1 MKQMPRFKKKK
12 HSRPRSHLF
21 KWWASEERFRLITE
35 KTDLLIYDYDILS
48 GKIFWAGA
56 VKKVTGFSEREF
68 ATINIERWGEMI
80 HPDDR
85 PRALAELEAA
95 QKSRQ
100 TYDTEYRFLRKDGN
114 YIFVE
119 DHGGFLIDS
128 TGRPYRMLGTMQD
141 ISMRKAAEQ
150 KYLDIFENAVEG
162 IFQSTPEGRF
172 LRVNPAMARI
182 YGYASPQEMVEL
194 ITDIA
199 HQLYLDPRRRQEF
212 IERLNR
218 EERVENFLSQERR
231 KDGSIIWIA
240 SSGRAV
246 RDPKGQ
252 VLYYEGFCQDVT
264 ERIRFEEALRASEA
278 AYRGLFNSITLGIYI
293 QAEDGHFLDVNA
305 GACAMYGYRREE
317 LIGKTPLD
325 VSAAGRNDLKAVE
338 KAVARAFA
346 GEPQQF
352 EFWGRRSNGEEFP
365 KDVRLFPG
373 TYFGQ
378 RVVIAVAQDIT
389 ERKRAEQALRESE
402 ERYRLLVEHSPD
414 GIAVHR
420 QGRVIFANQAL
431 MKMVGAKRPEEIVGQ
446 PLLKFVHPDYIEVVK
461 KRVAEVITSNK
472 PLPILEEK
480 FLRLDGT
487 PLDAEVVALPIIF
500 DNAPA
505 VLVIVRDISE
515 RKQAEANL
523 RARTAELEA
532 LFDISAALRAA
543 QSAAEMLPIILN
555 EMKRA
560 LKTDTNAII
569 LFDPTQSDFSIA
581 LASGLLA
588 GDTGRRFSP
597 EGNLCNE
604 ILRRR
609 RPIVTNGPSAK
620 PGCLTHLLGHREDP
634 SGPEALVPFLSENE
648 FLGVLAAKRRRGETP
663 FSTEEVRL
671 LSAIGEIAG
680 NALRRARLYEQALER
695 LAYVQALRNIDLAI
709 TASVDQRV
717 TLDILLGEVITQL
730 RVDAADVLFL
740 NPRTLLLEFT
750 AGRGFK
756 TDAYKQVRLGDGLAG
771 RIAAERRTCSLP
783 DLSRANV
790 PFTPDE
796 AAILRDFTAYH
807 GAPLVAKGQIIGV
820 LETFHRQPT
829 AVRPEWLDF
838 LNAVATQAA
847 IAIDN
852 ANLFENLQRVNLE
865 LSLAYDA
872 TISGWSRAL
881 DLREHET
888 ERHSERVTAL
898 TLRLARAMRVPDED
912 LIHIR
917 RGALLHDIG
926 KMGIPDSILLK
937 RSRLT
942 AEEWRIMRQHPVFA
956 YELLS
961 SIAYLR
967 PALDIPYCHHER
979 WDGSGYPRGLAGDQI
994 PLAARIFAVADVYDA
1009 LTSVRP
1015 YRPAWTRQR
1024 AVAHIRKES
1033 GKQFDPA
1040 VVEAFLN
1047 ITLTL

>member
-1 MKQMPRFKKKK
+1 MAQPPRFRRKKY
-12 HSRPRSHLF
+12 RRSPSPLF
-21 KWWASEERFRLITE
+21 TWWANEERFRIIAE
-35 KTDLLIYDYDILS
+35 KTDLLIYDYDLTS
-48 GKIFWAGA
+48 GRISWAGA
-56 VKKVTGFSEREF
+56 IQKVTGFSEDEF
-68 ATINIERWGEMI
+68 NAVDIERWGEMI

-85 PRALAELEAA
+85 ARALAELEAA
-95 QKSRQ
+95 QKSLR

-119 DHGGFLIDS
+119 DHGGFLADES
-128 TGRPYRMLGTMQD
+128 GRAYRMLGTMQD
-141 ISMRKAAEQ
+141 ISIRKAAEQ
-150 KYLDIFENAVEG
+150 KYLEIFENAAEG

-182 YGYASPQEMVEL
+182 YGYASPQEMVETV
-194 ITDIA
+194 TDIA
-199 HQLYLDPRRRQEF
+199 HQLYLDPRQRQEF

-231 KDGSIIWIA
+231 KDGSIIWI
-240 SSGRAV
+240 SSNGRAV
-246 RDPKGQ
+246 RDAKGQ

-264 ERIRFEEALRASEA
+264 ERVQFEEALRASEA

-293 QAEDGHFLDVNA
+293 QAKDGHFLDVNA

-325 VSAAGRNDLKAVE
+325 VSAPGRNDLKAVE

-352 EFWGRRSNGEEFP
+352 EFWGRRKNGEEFP

-389 ERKRAEQALRESE
+389 ERKRAEQALRDSE

-420 QGRVIFANQAL
+420 HGRVIFANQATL
-431 MKMVGAKRPEEIVGQ
+431 KLLGAERPEQVVGQ
-446 PLLKFVHPDYIEVVK
+446 PLLKFVHPDYVEIVK
-461 KRVAEVITSNK
+461 QRVAEVVASNK

-480 FLRLDGT
+480 FLRLDGA
-487 PLDAEVVALPIIF
+487 PLDVEVVALPITF
-500 DNAPA
+500 DDTPA
-505 VLVIVRDISE
+505 VLVIARDITE
-515 RKQAEANL
+515 RKQAEAAL
-523 RARTAELEA
+523 RARSAELEA
-532 LFDISAALRAA
+532 LFNVSTALRAA
-543 QSAAEMLPIILN
+543 QNAAEMLPITLN

-560 LKTDTNAII
+560 LRTETGAVI
-569 LFDPTQSDFSIA
+569 LFDPLQNEFSIA

-588 GDTGRRFSP
+588 AYTGRRFPP
-597 EGNLCNE
+597 EDNLCGE

-609 RPIVTNGPSAK
+609 QPIVTSGLPNR
-620 PGCLTHLLGHREDP
+620 PGCLARLLSRPEDQI
-634 SGPEALVPFLSENE
+634 GPEALVPLLSENE
-648 FLGVLAAKRRRGETP
+648 FLGVLAAERRRGEPP

-671 LSAIGEIAG
+671 LSAMGEIAG

-709 TASVDQRV
+709 TASVDPRV

-730 RVDAADVLFL
+730 RVDAADVLLF
-740 NPRTLLLEFT
+740 NPRTLILEFT

-756 TDAYKQVRLGDGLAG
+756 MDAYKQVRLGDGLAG
-771 RIAAERRTCSLP
+771 RIAAERRTRSLP
-783 DLSRANV
+783 DLSRAGD

-796 AAILRDFTAYH
+796 AAILRDFAAYH
-807 GAPLVAKGQIIGV
+807 GAPMIAKGQIIGV
-820 LETFHRQPT
+820 LETFHRQPA
-829 AVRPEWLDF
+829 AVKPEWLDF

-852 ANLFENLQRVNLE
+852 ANLFENLQRVNLD

-937 RSRLT
+937 RGRLT
-942 AEEWRIMRQHPVFA
+942 AEEWQIMRQHPVFA

-979 WDGSGYPRGLAGDQI
+979 WDGKGYPRGLAGDQI

-1009 LTSVRP
+1009 LTSARP
-1015 YRPAWTRQR
+1015 YRPAWTPQR
-1024 AVAHIRKES
+1024 AVAYIRKES